1 MGRDWGEKDF
11 LPFLQCLFKEQHSS
25 VKVTLLYAIQNV
37 MEMDHLEEDLLPEK
51 RMVIDALSVG
61 HAYRITNRTW
71 FPMSDL
77 SPAESSRR
85 HTHDFPKVSKQITS
99 LHSILPRLDSSKT
112 PSHGSWRGL
121 WRPDILQRDAPF
133 RSFVVL
139 CFLNITAESH
149 SVATSIP
156 SRCCPGLPPF
166 HALLDDAIVMEAF
179 QTNRSVKA
187 SRSRNYQPVCL
198 SRKRRDSCRRF
209 AVVWNDFVVDQV
221 FHACSEARGRRKA

>member
-1 MGRDWGEKDF
+1 MHHRFHVGSRSHRNGSRNDSGCSGGCGIKARGACRGHRLRSYRLLTLYMRLFTDAAHNVRMACAGSVADVLRVMGRDWGEKDF

-61 HAYRITNRTW
+61 NAYRITNRTW

-112 PSHGSWRGL
+112 PSHGS
-121 WRPDILQRDAPF
+121 
-133 RSFVVL
+133 
-139 CFLNITAESH
+139 
-149 SVATSIP
+149 
-156 SRCCPGLPPF
+156 
-166 HALLDDAIVMEAF
+166 
-179 QTNRSVKA
+179 
-187 SRSRNYQPVCL
+187 
-198 SRKRRDSCRRF
+198 
-209 AVVWNDFVVDQV
+209 
-221 FHACSEARGRRKA
+221 